1 MSCRAVCCGNNCSLC
16 FKTNGIVWYFV
27 PRILFVFL
35 FSLKFALNCVCIDL
49 LHWLYIALS
58 LYCIELYIHILHWI
72 YIALSCIHI
81 ILHWIVHRN
90 CIELYTN
97 IELNYIQILH
107 WVEYIEFNRI
117 QILHWIVYKYCI
129 ELYTY
134 CIELSHIALNCHIL
148 HWIVTY
154 CIELSHFALNCK
166 LHWIEYMHCIIFHWF
181 VVLHWIV
188 DIYW

>member
-1 MSCRAVCCGNNCSLC
+1 MSFGKVAFNFWVVGQCAVVITAACVLKPMELYDILYPEFYLC
-16 FKTNGIVWYFV
+16 FCFHLNLHWIV
-27 PRILFVFL
+27 
-35 FSLKFALNCVCIDL
+35 FALTYCIEFI
-49 LHWLYIALS
+49 LHWVYIALS

-72 YIALSCIHI
+72 YIALNCIHI

-148 HWIVTY
+148 HWVVTF
-154 CIELSHFALNCK
+154 CIEL
-166 LHWIEYMHCIIFHWF
+166 
-181 VVLHWIV
+181 
-188 DIYW
+188 